1 MTGVIRSL
9 RGKRRL
15 PWLALGAVVLVLGG
29 GAVLLLLGDGGDVLD
44 RDVQF
49 VDTSEGPGPVV
60 RAPGKHPADDR
71 FAWPIFG
78 YSKARTHHL
87 AVRVTPRPP
96 WQEAWAFRGGVLLE
110 YPPVLCGRSLFLLKN
125 NGTLYSLSRT
135 TGAVRWKRRLGRLA
149 ASSPA
154 CSHGAVYAVLLSRRN
169 KRKAGLVVR
178 VSARYGRTRWS
189 RNLPS
194 RAESSPLLD
203 EGQLFF
209 GTENGTVY
217 SLRARDGSV
226 RWRAKAAGA
235 VKGAIALD
243 AGKLYFGD
251 YGGKVN
257 AIRRKDGKRVWRA
270 SAGGG
275 GLDIGESNLYSGAA
289 VRYGRVYIGSTNGNI
304 YSFSSAS
311 GKLAWRKR
319 TGDYVYASPA
329 VGSVAGGA
337 PTVYIGS
344 YDGRFY
350 ALDARSGRVR
360 WKRTMGKKFSGGAT
374 IIGDLV
380 WVSDLDKRTT
390 WALSA
395 RTGKT
400 AWKTRRGAFHPAI
413 SDGRRVYFSGYSSLF
428 ALDPKQSPFD
438 SRAASIRAQ
447 KAKTRRRIERRK
459 RQREE
464 RIERRKRQRKARQY
478 YYRHAPHGHRHKHRK
493 GRPPP
498 RCHRHTHRYTVRGR
512 RVVLVHSHCH
522 THIRRR

>member
-1 MTGVIRSL
+1 MIRSL
-9 RGKRRL
+9 RGKRLL

-29 GAVLLLLGDGGDVLD
+29 GAVLLLFGRGGDILN
-44 RDVQF
+44 RDVKF
-49 VDTSEGPGPVV
+49 VDTSEGPGVDA
-60 RAPGKHPADDR
+60 RAIGRHPADDR

-78 YSKARTHHL
+78 YSKGRTNHL
-87 AVRVTPRPP
+87 PVRVTPRPP
-96 WQEAWAFRGGVLLE
+96 WQEAWAFRGRILLE
-110 YPPVLCGRSLFLLKN
+110 FNPVLCGRSLFLLKN
-125 NGTLYSLSRT
+125 DGSLYALSRT
-135 TGAVRWKRRLGRLA
+135 TGAMRWKRRLGRLA

-154 CSHGAVYAVLLSRRN
+154 CSHGSVYAVLLSRRS

-178 VSARYGRTRWS
+178 VSARTGRTQWS

-203 EGQLFF
+203 GGELFF

-243 AGKLYFGD
+243 GGKLYFGD
-251 YGGKVN
+251 YGGKVS
-257 AIRRKDGKRVWRA
+257 AIRRENGKKVWQA
-270 SAGGG
+270 SAGSG
-275 GLDIGESNLYSGAA
+275 GLDISQSNLYSGAA
-289 VRYGRVYIGSTNGNI
+289 VQYGRVYIGSTNGNI
-304 YSFSSAS
+304 YSFSSSS

-329 VGSVAGGA
+329 VGRVSGGQ

-350 ALDARSGRVR
+350 ALDARTGDVR
-360 WKRTMGKKFSGGAT
+360 WKRGLGKKISGGAT

-390 WALSA
+390 WALDA
-395 RTGKT
+395 RSGKT
-400 AWKTRRGAFHPAI
+400 VWKTRRGAFHPAI

-428 ALDPKQSPFD
+428 ALDPKKRPFD
-438 SRAASIRAQ
+438 RRATSIRAQ
-447 KAKTRRRIERRK
+447 KAKIAKKIDRRARLRK
-459 RQREE
+459 QRQDRV
-464 RIERRKRQRKARQY
+464 RNR
-478 YYRHAPHGHRHKHRK
+478 PHGHSHKRRN
-493 GRPPP
+493 GRAPP
-498 RCHRHTHRYTVRGR
+498 RCHRHKHVYTVRAR
-512 RVVLVHSHCH
+512 RVVLVHNHCH